1 MSVRKMTAPL
11 FVFAALLTAMPSSG
25 KDEWL
30 YA

>member
-1 MSVRKMTAPL
+1 MSLRKMTIPL
-11 FVFAALLTAMPSSG
+11 FLFAALLAAMPSSG

>member
-1 MSVRKMTAPL
+1 MSMRNMTTPL
-11 FVFAALLTAMPSSG
+11 FLFAALLTAMPSSG